1 MVVLYEVLLVL
12 LSLLS
17 AALLVY
23 EVSADLLQDQVAFIH
38 TLDFVI
44 ALVFLLDFVIG
55 FIRAESKWEYFKH
68 NWFYLLAAI
77 PITDEMYRSLRLLR
91 VLRIVRAVRVAIRI
105 LRISRAAEHLVA
117 GSSKY
122 IYASTI
128 ATTVL
133 LTAAVLLYSFEYGVN
148 PNIKSFFDV
157 IWLTVVT
164 ASTVGYGDIYP
175 VTMEGRIVAMLLMV
189 FGVASLGVI
198 AGFVGSAI
206 SERKAQQKSD

>member
-1 MVVLYEVLLVL
+1 MVVLYEILLVV

-17 AALLVY
+17 VGLLVY

-55 FIRAESKWEYFKH
+55 FIGAKSKWEYFKY

-91 VLRIVRAVRVAIRI
+91 VLRIVRALRVAIRI
-105 LRISRAAEHLVA
+105 WRISKAAENLVA
-117 GSSKY
+117 GGSKY
-122 IYASTI
+122 VYASTI

-148 PNIKSFFDV
+148 PNMKSFFDA
-157 IWLTVVT
+157 IWLTAVT
-164 ASTVGYGDIYP
+164 ASTVGYGDLYP
-175 VTMEGRIVAMLLMV
+175 VTVEGRIVAMLLMI

-206 SERKAQQKSD
+206 GERKAQQKSD

>member
-1 MVVLYEVLLVL
+1 MIVLYEILLVV

-17 AALLVY
+17 VSLLVY

-55 FIRAESKWEYFKH
+55 FIRAKSKWEYFKY

-91 VLRIVRAVRVAIRI
+91 VLRIVRALRVAIRI
-105 LRISRAAEHLVA
+105 WRISKAAENLVA

-133 LTAAVLLYSFEYGVN
+133 LTAAVLLYSFEYGAN
-148 PNIKSFFDV
+148 PNMKSFFDA

-164 ASTVGYGDIYP
+164 ASTVGYGDLYP
-175 VTMEGRIVAMLLMV
+175 VTVEGRIVAMLLMV